1 MMILRLAPLKK
12 NFYGFTHFDTPL
24 TFAAFAACDKGY
36 IMVGAMFRAF
46 LATFL
51 GGTLTFFK
59 TANLSV
65 KWRAVGKHPGNLAF
79 DTWHLDTWH
88 LGTWHLGTC
97 HLGTMAFGT
106 FEPRQFLSQNKN
118 IYQKIG

>member
-51 GGTLTFFK
+51 GGLGWEK
-59 TANLSV
+59 SAGANHVDS
-65 KWRAVGKHPGNLAF
+65 
-79 DTWHLDTWH
+79 
-88 LGTWHLGTC
+88 
-97 HLGTMAFGT
+97 
-106 FEPRQFLSQNKN
+106 
-118 IYQKIG
+118 